1 MTCQDS
7 LGIPLFL
14 LMHHLSSF
22 LMFKSPLS
30 SPFTFSDGLFPMF
43 GWHNQKDSQ
52 LQEMHLWSMP
62 VAWQSGGRSNIHKIG
77 VSMCLNQKKH
87 GNLTINSSN
96 SDSGRTC
103 RNRAGFSPFF
113 QPSEICPTPKLHDS
127 AERSKDEISYRA
139 VPGRWILWEWRRVC
153 YMVIYGYIWLMFDN
167 YGLTVCYWKWTMDY
181 GYIIGYYNYGLWVV
195 YSIWLMFDKLWFMAT
210 ITIVT
215 LW

>member
-1 MTCQDS
+1 MVYFPCLDGTTRKILSCRKCICGRCRWLDNLGVDQISTKLACQCVWT
-7 LGIPLFL
+7 
-14 LMHHLSSF
+14 
-22 LMFKSPLS
+22 K
-30 SPFTFSDGLFPMF
+30 
-43 GWHNQKDSQ
+43 
-52 LQEMHLWSMP
+52 
-62 VAWQSGGRSNIHKIG
+62 
-77 VSMCLNQKKH
+77 KKH